1 LASQEEDRPVA
12 CVRKIIFA
20 TITLIT
26 AASDMTATN
35 VNATLDFDASA
46 TVGVSKVK
54 TIPF

>member
-12 CVRKIIFA
+12 CVREIIFA

-54 TIPF
+54 TVPF